1 VPLVSASAAS
11 LEQRNH
17 WLLGLAMQP
26 LVEVQAALPVEMSL
40 VSVLEMSELWQLPHP
55 HIVD

>member
-1 VPLVSASAAS
+1 
-11 LEQRNH
+11 
-17 WLLGLAMQP
+17 MQP

-40 VSVLEMSELWQLPHP
+40 VSMLEMSELWQLPHP